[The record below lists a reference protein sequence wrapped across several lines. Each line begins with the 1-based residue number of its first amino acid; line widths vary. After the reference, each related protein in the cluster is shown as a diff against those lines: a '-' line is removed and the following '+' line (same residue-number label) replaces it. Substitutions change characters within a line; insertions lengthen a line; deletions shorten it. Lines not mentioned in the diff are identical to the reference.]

1 MIYFEYSSIKYII
14 NICISSWISYKHPFL
29 QRIKIKTWNF
39 RDSNILINSNDI
51 SSKSIPD
58 FDLKSMRSKKSEIIR
73 DKFTTISN
81 IVINEI
87 GIITLII
94 IIHLY
99 IPATNNKFK
108 RMRNIIN
115 MLTIKLMFLIGILNT
130 EILNTIKFLNIPNF

>member
-1 MIYFEYSSIKYII
+1 
-14 NICISSWISYKHPFL
+14 
-29 QRIKIKTWNF
+29 
-39 RDSNILINSNDI
+39 
-51 SSKSIPD
+51 
-58 FDLKSMRSKKSEIIR
+58 MRSKKSEIIR